1 MPPDY
6 AIRAARA
13 SELEVLSA
21 IERRAAGVFRE
32 IGLAWVTEVPLL
44 PVSMLEAGR
53 LHDLLWVAEREGAPV
68 GFLLASV
75 VDGELHVEELDVDP
89 DHQRRGIGR
98 ALVERAADEARAR
111 GLPSITLVTFRGVP
125 WNEPFYASAGFA
137 PIERHAMGP
146 ELTAKAELDA
156 TRMDASRR
164 VVMRR
169 LID

>member
-1 MPPDY
+1 MPADY

-13 SELEVLSA
+13 SELEALSA
-21 IERRAAGVFRE
+21 IERRAAELIRGV
-32 IGLAWVTEVPLL
+32 GLAWVTEVPLMPISL
-44 PVSMLEAGR
+44 LEAGR
-53 LHDLLWVAEREGAPV
+53 LYDLLWVAEREGAPV
-68 GFLLASV
+68 AFLLAAV

-111 GLPSITLVTFRGVP
+111 GLRSMTLLTFRDVP
-125 WNEPFYASAGFA
+125 WNAPFYASAGFVA
-137 PIERHAMGP
+137 IDRHAMGP
-146 ELTAKAELDA
+146 ELTAKAEIDA

-169 LID
+169 SID